1 LPVVARV
8 IIVLA
13 RSILGFAAWRRYL
26 YNAETVRCSLIP
38 ILQSRTPINLVIS
51 YQYWTLNPN
60 QAAVEP
66 KMSPADPIISLK
78 SRVGRRSNEETDVGG
93 EGTLE
98 KGRASTDAGTSV
110 DATSRRPNDS
120 AV

>member
-1 LPVVARV
+1 MPVVARV

-13 RSILGFAAWRRYL
+13 RSILGFATWRRYL
-26 YNAETVRCSLIP
+26 YGAETVRLFIP
-38 ILQSRTPINLVIS
+38 ILLSRTPILLFIS

-66 KMSPADPIISLK
+66 RMSPADPIVTLR
-78 SRVGRRSNEETDVGG
+78 SRVGRRSNDETVEGG

-110 DATSRRPNDS
+110 DATSRRLNDS